1 MPCRDCVSFL
11 PSEKAGQRS
20 VLEGFGYCNAAPT
33 VLLRARFFRDD
44 QGCWLT
50 PPRFKERRP

>member
-11 PSEKAGQRS
+11 PSEKAGQCA

-33 VLLRARFFRDD
+33 IELRARFFRDHLD
-44 QGCWLT
+44 CWLDEN
-50 PPRFKERRP
+50 RYKERRP

>member
-11 PSEKAGQRS
+11 PSEKAGQRA

-33 VLLRARFFRDD
+33 IELRARFFRDYLD
-44 QGCWLT
+44 CWLDEN
-50 PPRFKERRP
+50 RYKERRP